1 VTCVEECGEDR
12 WVVVVVVV
20 VSECTLWYT
29 GGGGGG
35 GRPCLSAW
43 SRVVRPAR
51 HASGIEISDLHR
63 WGPVPSP
70 SVFYNPAAPHRAI
83 DFDRLPYLSKAKQP
97 VSFALLCCCCC
108 CCVSKATPPL
118 STTAGLPTTK
128 PPTPRFFAHAKGE
141 VRWVGLGCV
150 SVRFELALLA
160 AAGDLCCWRRCRH
173 DSPRA
178 RASWRPKTPTN
189 HFPGNPAETT
199 IRRARRKSSFI
210 YSTCY
215 GHALGCHFQHS
226 TRQRR

>member
-70 SVFYNPAAPHRAI
+70 SVFYNLAAPHRAI

-97 VSFALLCCCCC
+97 VSLLLLLLLCFEGY
-108 CCVSKATPPL
+108 S
-118 STTAGLPTTK
+118 STVHYGWP
-128 PPTPRFFAHAKGE
+128 AH
-141 VRWVGLGCV
+141 
-150 SVRFELALLA
+150 
-160 AAGDLCCWRRCRH
+160 
-173 DSPRA
+173 
-178 RASWRPKTPTN
+178 N
-189 HFPGNPAETT
+189 
-199 IRRARRKSSFI
+199 
-210 YSTCY
+210 
-215 GHALGCHFQHS
+215 
-226 TRQRR
+226 